1 MNKEKSKKVSE
12 SQFTILEEMKN
23 INIPYDNLKP
33 LEPEID
39 TISMFQKLR
48 QILYDKN
55 SDWTLQIG
63 VINYLRRV
71 QKYDKTVF
79 GQFFYGAKIY
89 PKLLELINSVR
100 SSVSKN
106 VLVLLIEIFSEVVP
120 ENKNSIITLVK
131 ASLPYVIPKI
141 NSNQSFIKAECKQL
155 LESIC
160 NHVKFQELLLIILQQ
175 MNSTLKIVSTPNPR
189 NKEKDS
195 EILADLFI
203 KSARILGKD
212 IITESTQFPEIIK
225 GLVSFYDLNRN
236 AHGKFCKNILNCL
249 MEIIGRDN
257 FDAKIEKCGKKEK
270 DGLAFIEKVQLDGKT
285 KKMRGTVSSIHFR
298 NHLRERKKSLKLS
311 KCNNSSFD
319 KGNKSATNKIK
330 ASGKD
335 VNGAGKKSINLVT
348 LHHNDENVQN
358 NN

>member
-1 MNKEKSKKVSE
+1 MNKEKSKKVSD

-106 VLVLLIEIFSEVVP
+106 VLVLLLEIFYEVIP
-120 ENKNSIITLVK
+120 ENKN
-131 ASLPYVIPKI
+131 
-141 NSNQSFIKAECKQL
+141 
-155 LESIC
+155 
-160 NHVKFQELLLIILQQ
+160 
-175 MNSTLKIVSTPNPR
+175 
-189 NKEKDS
+189 
-195 EILADLFI
+195 
-203 KSARILGKD
+203 
-212 IITESTQFPEIIK
+212 
-225 GLVSFYDLNRN
+225 
-236 AHGKFCKNILNCL
+236 
-249 MEIIGRDN
+249 
-257 FDAKIEKCGKKEK
+257 
-270 DGLAFIEKVQLDGKT
+270 
-285 KKMRGTVSSIHFR
+285 
-298 NHLRERKKSLKLS
+298 
-311 KCNNSSFD
+311 
-319 KGNKSATNKIK
+319 
-330 ASGKD
+330 
-335 VNGAGKKSINLVT
+335 
-348 LHHNDENVQN
+348 
-358 NN
+358 

>member
-1 MNKEKSKKVSE
+1 MNKEKSKKVSD

-106 VLVLLIEIFSEVVP
+106 VLVLLIEIFSEVIP

-131 ASLPYVIPKI
+131 ASLSYIIPKI

-212 IITESTQFPEIIK
+212 IIMESI
-225 GLVSFYDLNRN
+225 S
-236 AHGKFCKNILNCL
+236 
-249 MEIIGRDN
+249 
-257 FDAKIEKCGKKEK
+257 
-270 DGLAFIEKVQLDGKT
+270 KVLFLF
-285 KKMRGTVSSIHFR
+285 MI
-298 NHLRERKKSLKLS
+298 
-311 KCNNSSFD
+311 
-319 KGNKSATNKIK
+319 
-330 ASGKD
+330 
-335 VNGAGKKSINLVT
+335 
-348 LHHNDENVQN
+348 
-358 NN
+358 